1 MTLTRIN
8 TLAEL
13 DALYPKPLDSSVKKE
28 LPALNVH
35 YRKIIAASPFLTI
48 ASIGPDGMDCSPR
61 GDSAG
66 FVKVLDD
73 RSLVIPERR
82 GNNRLDTLRNIVVD
96 PRVALLFMIPGY
108 NETLRINGNAYLTL
122 DSELLTQFDANG
134 KKPNTAI
141 VVDIERV
148 YFQCARALKRSQLW
162 SNSNPSDV
170 ASLPSAGTLI
180 RSAIAD
186 FDADEYD
193 AQLQERQAQSLY

>member
-13 DALYPKPLDSSVKKE
+13 DALYPKPLDSSMKKE

-73 RSLVIPERR
+73 RSLVIPDRR